1 MIRFTRRWVERR
13 DGSGLVGFAWRWSD
27 GNSMTRRGGG
37 LTPWGRAFVK
47 GYLGRIG
54 A

>member
-1 MIRFTRRWVERR
+1 MVGFARRWVERR

-27 GNSMTRRGGG
+27 GNSMTGAGGR
-37 LTPWGRAFVK
+37 LTPWGRAFVD
-47 GYLGRIG
+47 GYLGRID